1 MLILTLIK
9 NKMMPDKREKP
20 GNGMTGKI
28 KTKKELETE
37 IKDVDHSIY
46 CFFNLSFFIK
56 IRK

>member
-1 MLILTLIK
+1 
-9 NKMMPDKREKP
+9 MPDKREKP